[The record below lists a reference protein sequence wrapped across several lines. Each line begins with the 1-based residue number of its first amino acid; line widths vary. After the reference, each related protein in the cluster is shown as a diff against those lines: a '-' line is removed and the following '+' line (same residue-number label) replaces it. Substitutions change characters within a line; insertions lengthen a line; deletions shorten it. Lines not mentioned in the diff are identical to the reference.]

1 MNIYGN
7 IKYLKSQQK
16 RDIYLY
22 KKNNDL
28 NEFYGIRDNGIQN
41 NEILIKKKLHQ
52 RDII

>member
-16 RDIYLY
+16 GDIYLY